1 MIVNNDEFIGLC
13 ILVITMIVNI
23 CIQISNLIYGDWLYP
38 YGCIR
43 LEIRYTAMMLQ
54 LLNIMIS
61 SSLSVTTFKEIL
73 DFKYQAMNKISANL
87 CLQHI

>member
-23 CIQISNLIYGDWLYP
+23 CVQISNLFYGYWLYL

-43 LEIRYTAMMLQ
+43 LKIRYTAMILQ

-61 SSLSVTTFKEIL
+61 SSLTITTFK
-73 DFKYQAMNKISANL
+73 
-87 CLQHI
+87 